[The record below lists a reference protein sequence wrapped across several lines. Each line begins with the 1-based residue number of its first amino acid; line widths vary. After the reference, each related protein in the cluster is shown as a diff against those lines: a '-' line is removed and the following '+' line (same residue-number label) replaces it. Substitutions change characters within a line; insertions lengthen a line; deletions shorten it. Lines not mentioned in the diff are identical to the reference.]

1 MEKVHET
8 VNGDQDSLGKIR
20 QAFRI
25 TADMKGIGDSIKK
38 LKDGKFS
45 MDDVKHPTYLR

>member
-8 VNGDQDSLGKIR
+8 VNGDQDSLGKIH

-25 TADMKGIGDSIKK
+25 FSDMKGIGDSIKK